1 MNSYSIKKKVSDSA
15 NIWPGFVDILATLLI
30 VIIFILMI
38 FTVSQFYLSDAVV
51 GRDKALADLRVQI
64 SQLSKIISITES
76 DLESE
81 KIKNIEYYKQLQESK
96 DITSQRDIEIINL
109 SSQIN
114 NLRDELQIVAAA
126 LEKYEVESIG
136 EIETAGLGERIN
148 KALARRV
155 DQLKNLNI
163 DLANL
168 NKQLLAL
175 NEELD
180 IRDIELLN
188 RLKEIK
194 QKNTK
199 LSALNE
205 SLVEKD
211 QTIFSLR
218 GKISKLNDILVIK
231 EKEEETKQKEITLLT
246 QQIEESKI
254 KIQESDTKTNTALV
268 EVASMIDRLEKI
280 NSEVEIL
287 NAALEASERDKLT
300 KEVEIEELG
309 KKLNKALAQKVQEL
323 SKYRSEFFGKLREVI
338 GNRNDILIVGDRF
351 VLQSEVL
358 FSSGSAELEEE
369 GKAKLLEVAK
379 TLLEIMPSIPSEIN
393 WILRVD
399 GHTDTRPI
407 NNYNFASNWELSTA
421 RASNVVKYLI
431 KAGIPAKNIAATG
444 FASFQP
450 LDSGN
455 DEISY
460 RRNRRIEF
468 KLTEK

>member
-309 KKLNKALAQKVQEL
+309 KKLNKALTNQVFKLQE
-323 SKYRSEFFGKLREVI
+323 YRSEFFGRLKE
-338 GNRNDILIVGDRF
+338 ILGSTDGVEIRGDRF
-351 VLQSEVL
+351 IFESSLL
-358 FSSGSAELEEE
+358 FDSGSAVLQE
-369 GKAKLLEVAK
+369 GGKNQLIKIAK
-379 TLLEIMPSIPSEIN
+379 TLKNITDGIPDDIN
-393 WILRVD
+393 WIIQVE
-399 GHTDTRPI
+399 GHTDNIPI
-407 NNYNFASNWELSTA
+407 NTYLYPSNWELSTA
-421 RASNVVKYLI
+421 RASSVLKLLI
-431 KAGIPAKNIAATG
+431 EAGFKPNQLAAAG
-444 FASFQP
+444 YGESYP
-450 LDSGN
+450 
-455 DEISY
+455 ISQGETEEDL
-460 RRNRRIEF
+460 RQNRRIEL
-468 KLTEK
+468 KLTSR

>member
-51 GRDKALADLRVQI
+51 GRDKALADLRIQI

-309 KKLNKALAQKVQEL
+309 KKLNKALTNQVFKLQE
-323 SKYRSEFFGKLREVI
+323 YRSEFFGRLKE
-338 GNRNDILIVGDRF
+338 ILGSTDGVEIRGDRF
-351 VLQSEVL
+351 IFESSLL
-358 FSSGSAELEEE
+358 FDSGSAVLQEE
-369 GKAKLLEVAK
+369 GKNQLIKIAK
-379 TLLEIMPSIPSEIN
+379 TLKNITDGIPDDIN
-393 WILRVD
+393 WIIQVE
-399 GHTDTRPI
+399 GHTDNIPI
-407 NNYNFASNWELSTA
+407 NTYLYPSNWELSTA
-421 RASNVVKYLI
+421 RASSVLKLLI
-431 KAGIPAKNIAATG
+431 EAGFKPNQLAAAG
-444 FASFQP
+444 YGESYP
-450 LDSGN
+450 
-455 DEISY
+455 ISQGETQEDL
-460 RRNRRIEF
+460 RQNRRIEL
-468 KLTEK
+468 KLTSR

>member
-1 MNSYSIKKKVSDSA
+1 MARKSLGIRSQNF
-15 NIWPGFVDILATLLI
+15 WPGFVDALAALLL
-30 VIIFILMI
+30 VTIFLLVVFVLAQI
-38 FTVSQFYLSDAVV
+38 FLSEALS
-51 GRDKALADLRVQI
+51 GKDKALEKLNSQVLELTSLLSLEKESNEELKLKILDLDKTLNETINEKNKI
-64 SQLSKIISITES
+64 SNNFSNIKIEI
-76 DLESE
+76 E
-81 KIKNIEYYKQLQESK
+81 KIKN
-96 DITSQRDIEIINL
+96 
-109 SSQIN
+109 
-114 NLRDELQIVAAA
+114 
-126 LEKYEVESIG
+126 
-136 EIETAGLGERIN
+136 ETANKDKIIKENLIVLEQAKSDLKNLMSVNKGLERSLSKSNASLTISKEKINEIN
-148 KALARRV
+148 KALTETRIVISKFKIKQTDLESSLLAESNKNALSQAKLTEKNV
-155 DQLKNLNI
+155 ELNSIKKLYESAKNEIQATKNESNKNLNVI
-163 DLANL
+163 NNL
-168 NKQLLAL
+168 NIQIAALRAQLEAL
-175 NEELD
+175 QSTLEKAEEKD
-180 IRDIELLN
+180 
-188 RLKEIK
+188 KK
-194 QKNTK
+194 QK
-199 LSALNE
+199 
-205 SLVEKD
+205 VV
-211 QTIFSLR
+211 
-218 GKISKLNDILVIK
+218 ISD
-231 EKEEETKQKEITLLT
+231 
-246 QQIEESKI
+246 
-254 KIQESDTKTNTALV
+254 
-268 EVASMIDRLEKI
+268 
-280 NSEVEIL
+280 
-287 NAALEASERDKLT
+287 
-300 KEVEIEELG
+300 LG